1 MSIDQ
6 PPTLPTDLQFDRA
19 VFEGNALPSLACRLC
34 DQPISGTYYDVN
46 GQPTCESC
54 RDVLA
59 VSLGVDSGLRGIV
72 TALASG
78 VGAGVAG
85 ALLYYAVVALT
96 GYEIGLIAVAVGF
109 MVGHAVKWGSSGR
122 GGRRFQIMAVA
133 ITYVAIVSTY
143 VPFIV
148 AGINQA
154 QTSATATT
162 SADTRPA
169 SANVAP
175 APGGSSSAAPA
186 ASAQKLAPPL
196 GVPPVA
202 TEAPPTLGEFVIG
215 LAMLSGLLL
224 ALPFLGGFQNIMGL
238 LIIGFALWEAW
249 KVNRRVV
256 LSVAG
261 PFVAGPHAPPVDGQ
275 LSVPS

>member
-6 PPTLPTDLQFDRA
+6 PPPLPTDLQFDRA
-19 VFEGNALPSLACRLC
+19 VFDGNAPPALACRLC
-34 DQPISGTYYDVN
+34 EQPISGSYYDVN

-54 RDVLA
+54 RDTLVA
-59 VSLGVDSGLRGIV
+59 SLGVDGGLRGVV

-85 ALLYYAVVALT
+85 ALLYYAVLALT
-96 GYEIGLIAVAVGF
+96 GYEIGLIAVAVGL
-109 MVGHAVKWGSSGR
+109 MVGHAVKWGASGR
-122 GGRRFQIMAVA
+122 GGRRFQVMAVA

-143 VPFIV
+143 VPFIL
-148 AGINQA
+148 ASIDEGA
-154 QTSATATT
+154 QTSAAQ
-162 SADTRPA
+162 A
-169 SANVAP
+169 SVAP
-175 APGGSSSAAPA
+175 AAGASPPTAPA
-186 ASAQKLAPPL
+186 VSPQALAPAPA
-196 GVPPVA
+196 VTQVA
-202 TEAPPTLGEFVIG
+202 PETPPTLREFVIG

-256 LSVAG
+256 LSVSG
-261 PFVAGPHAPPVDGQ
+261 PFVAGTQTPSADAPVP
-275 LSVPS
+275 VPS

>member
-6 PPTLPTDLQFDRA
+6 PPPLPTDLQFDRA
-19 VFEGNALPSLACRLC
+19 VFDGNASPSLACRLC
-34 DQPISGTYYDVN
+34 DQPISGSYYDVN

-54 RDVLA
+54 RATLVE
-59 VSLGVDSGLRGIV
+59 SLGVDSGLRGVV

-78 VGAGVAG
+78 AGAGVAG
-85 ALLYYAVVALT
+85 ALLYYAVLALT
-96 GYEIGLIAVAVGF
+96 GYEIGLIAVAVGL
-109 MVGHAVKWGSSGR
+109 MVGHAVKWGSGGR

-148 AGINQA
+148 ASINEKA
-154 QTSATATT
+154 QTSA
-162 SADTRPA
+162 
-169 SANVAP
+169 AP
-175 APGGSSSAAPA
+175 AAAASSSAAPD
-186 ASAQKLAPPL
+186 ASTQALAPAPA
-196 GVPPVA
+196 VPSAAPPA
-202 TEAPPTLGEFVIG
+202 APETPPTLGEFLIG

-249 KVNRRVV
+249 KVNRRIV
-256 LSVAG
+256 LEVSG
-261 PFVAGPHAPPVDGQ
+261 PFVAAPHAAPVDAP
-275 LSVPS
+275 VPVLP